1 MPEQNI
7 FKGID
12 NRDINE
18 YISSSA
24 DRKKSKVSQM
34 IDNLRE
40 ASLNVKTYE
49 EAEKL
54 AKEFGQFAV
63 QLDANNEKHRSFY
76 NSLTYI
82 FIDSLPRKFRKHT
95 FYDACPTVDK
105 IKLILLSPYSSLLD
119 ENKLSGEASL
129 TKIPLQLQENLQ
141 TASYSAFEK
150 VLPLIYNADCN
161 PSLRDKINDC
171 LIQSSNDL
179 TASMKA
185 EFHSFKTLKKLKG
198 NIFKEKVKEILQKDA
213 LFYKVTRYN
222 KKLPET
228 LSDRFDLF
236 LKAGD
241 FQNDDTTQKFINELV
256 FMDIRDG
263 KAEQTGADKI
273 AALLASDIHL
283 GDLIKKISVEKLDQT
298 FKYAYKNHLKIGQ
311 TVYYKFLNKELAATN
326 DWDKILNMTRYSKTL
341 PLVKDSQIFLE
352 TAAQKIAEIKN
363 SQKYA
368 KITADVKTYEIMATD
383 LKKYYDRRNNFSYS
397 SHQLEEIQKLTENI
411 LKNFN
416 SRKDQGLSANDL
428 EQAVGNALN
437 DNFVPLQHTDMKLP
451 FLFGKK
457 EEKRRQELLNSAVDQ
472 LNKTLKEFSGSKENS
487 EIKSIL
493 SEYSGKL
500 LEKETL
506 DAVKQDFQKAQ
517 QEAIRKADELTCYEK
532 DMNIR
537 EKKQFLENVAMSE
550 ESVRKSNVSAGKEK
564 DRRLSSARSKLKENT
579 GIDTT
584 KGQSGVIK
592 ADKLAAEVIRT
603 QKGNSI

>member
-82 FIDSLPRKFRKHT
+82 FIDSLPREFRKHT

-185 EFHSFKTLKKLKG
+185 EFHSFKTIKKLKG
-198 NIFKEKVKEILQKDA
+198 KSLYRYEYRNDSNLRCIYLLEDE
-213 LFYKVTRYN
+213 YN
-222 KKLPET
+222 KIT
-228 LSDRFDLF
+228 L
-236 LKAGD
+236 LKAFNEDKGKTKGKGSYD
-241 FQNDDTTQKFINELV
+241 F
-256 FMDIRDG
+256 
-263 KAEQTGADKI
+263 
-273 AALLASDIHL
+273 
-283 GDLIKKISVEKLDQT
+283 
-298 FKYAYKNHLKIGQ
+298 
-311 TVYYKFLNKELAATN
+311 
-326 DWDKILNMTRYSKTL
+326 
-341 PLVKDSQIFLE
+341 
-352 TAAQKIAEIKN
+352 
-363 SQKYA
+363 
-368 KITADVKTYEIMATD
+368 
-383 LKKYYDRRNNFSYS
+383 
-397 SHQLEEIQKLTENI
+397 NI
-411 LKNFN
+411 
-416 SRKDQGLSANDL
+416 
-428 EQAVGNALN
+428 EQAIEIYVS
-437 DNFVPLQHTDMKLP
+437 NFY
-451 FLFGKK
+451 G
-457 EEKRRQELLNSAVDQ
+457 
-472 LNKTLKEFSGSKENS
+472 G
-487 EIKSIL
+487 
-493 SEYSGKL
+493 
-500 LEKETL
+500 
-506 DAVKQDFQKAQ
+506 
-517 QEAIRKADELTCYEK
+517 
-532 DMNIR
+532 
-537 EKKQFLENVAMSE
+537 
-550 ESVRKSNVSAGKEK
+550 
-564 DRRLSSARSKLKENT
+564 
-579 GIDTT
+579 
-584 KGQSGVIK
+584 
-592 ADKLAAEVIRT
+592 
-603 QKGNSI
+603 